1 MLTTTVHRH
10 WYAVYVRHNTEFRV
24 ESWHS
29 EQGIEKYLKED
40 YIVVINRYTSSNMAI
55 QGSKYSDS
63 EDRFYMY
70 QWIDK
75 LEYWLLKLPKPDY
88 TILLNMPYKYN
99 NQISFDFLND
109 NKQEKVLV
117 AYKELAELYNWDVID
132 CVYNNKEKTIDEI
145 HSEILKKIK
154 SDKNNYIL
162 SNSDK
167 YIEPRTYRK
176 YFNKKLKELKIKQ
189 FNFHSLRN
197 TFATNSIS
205 IGCDYKTVSELLGHS
220 NVNITLN
227 LYVHPRYSQKKKCI
241 DLISKIFQEKVN
253 M

>member
-1 MLTTTVHRH
+1 MGKIIVIEGIEGSGKETQSKLL
-10 WYAVYVRHNTEFRV
+10 V
-24 ESWHS
+24 ESLNKLGVKTIEFS
-29 EQGIEKYLKED
+29 FPMYETPTGKIFKDCILNNNISFPEGYDRLDPELVCLYTAADRKYNIKKIEKYLKED

-154 SDKNNYIL
+154 GKGI
-162 SNSDK
+162 
-167 YIEPRTYRK
+167 
-176 YFNKKLKELKIKQ
+176 
-189 FNFHSLRN
+189 
-197 TFATNSIS
+197 IS
-205 IGCDYKTVSELLGHS
+205 IK
-220 NVNITLN
+220 
-227 LYVHPRYSQKKKCI
+227 
-241 DLISKIFQEKVN
+241 
-253 M
+253 